1 MYIAMNRFKI
11 ERGKEGVFEDLW
23 LSRDSHLKNVSGFLS
38 FNLLKGAT
46 EESFT
51 LYASHSMWNS
61 QKDFSNWTRSEA
73 FRAAHKNAGGH
84 SEIYI
89 GHPVFEGFEI
99 IM

>member
-11 ERGKEGVFEDLW
+11 VNGQEAVFEDLW
-23 LSRDSHLKNVSGFLS
+23 YSRDSHLKNVPGFVS

-46 EESFT
+46 EDEFT

-61 QKDFSNWTRSEA
+61 KEDFSNWTKSEA
-73 FRAAHKNAGGH
+73 FRSAHKNAGGH
-84 SEIYI
+84 SKIYL